1 MTRIPANTP
10 VPEND
15 GACRH
20 LTGASFPDV
29 ELVSTSRAGVN
40 LAGQSGL
47 VVLYCYPRT
56 GHPGRPSPE
65 GWAQI
70 PGALGCT
77 PQACAF
83 RDHYGEMADL
93 GARVF
98 GVSTQ
103 SPEDQRE
110 ARERLNIPYELL
122 SDEPLAFARAL
133 QLPTFSVDGATLHRR
148 VTLIARDGR
157 IEKVFYPV
165 FPPDDHVYEV
175 LDWLKAGI
183 A

>member
-1 MTRIPANTP
+1 M
-10 VPEND
+10 
-15 GACRH
+15 GA
-20 LTGASFPDV
+20 
-29 ELVSTSRAGVN
+29 
-40 LAGQSGL
+40 
-47 VVLYCYPRT
+47 
-56 GHPGRPSPE
+56 
-65 GWAQI
+65 I

-133 QLPTFSVDGATLHRR
+133 QLPTFSVDGATC
-148 VTLIARDGR
+148 TG
-157 IEKVFYPV
+157 
-165 FPPDDHVYEV
+165 
-175 LDWLKAGI
+175 G
-183 A
+183 